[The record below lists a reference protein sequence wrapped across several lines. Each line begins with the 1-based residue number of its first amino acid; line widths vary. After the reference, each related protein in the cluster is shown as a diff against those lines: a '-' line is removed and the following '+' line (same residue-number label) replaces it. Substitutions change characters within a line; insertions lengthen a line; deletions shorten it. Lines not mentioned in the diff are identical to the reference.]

1 MPVSNHLIYLFC
13 FKSVLFQKRINEG
26 ELQGSK
32 KFKELVE
39 NATKV
44 WEDSLKEEDNEDI
57 REVVKEVEE
66 SCDAAIGGIISAQSV
81 DESKDWLEVTPEG
94 LNKMMEA
101 QFSEFLKM
109 QLVRTFLRRFPSS

>member
-26 ELQGSK
+26 ELYGSK

-44 WEDSLKEEDNEDI
+44 WEDSQKEEDNEDI
-57 REVVKEVEE
+57 REVVKEVRKVLIKCWRL
-66 SCDAAIGGIISAQSV
+66 SFRS
-81 DESKDWLEVTPEG
+81 
-94 LNKMMEA
+94 
-101 QFSEFLKM
+101 F
-109 QLVRTFLRRFPSS
+109 